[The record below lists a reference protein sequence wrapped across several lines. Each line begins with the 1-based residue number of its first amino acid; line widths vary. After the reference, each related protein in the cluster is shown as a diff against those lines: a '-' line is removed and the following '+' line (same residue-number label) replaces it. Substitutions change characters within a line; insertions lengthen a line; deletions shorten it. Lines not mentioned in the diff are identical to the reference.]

1 MQVEIILLIERIKMP
16 HNVDITIDAEKL
28 KGNPILPE
36 VCQILRLIRPGWSNE
51 NIRFKVR

>member
-1 MQVEIILLIERIKMP
+1 MP
-16 HNVDITIDAEKL
+16 HHVDITIDAEKL

>member
-1 MQVEIILLIERIKMP
+1 MP

-51 NIRFKVR
+51 NIKFKVR